1 MLSFAE
7 QVNRKD
13 NYEKDRT
20 KTGFNCLTEE
30 ENKLQENGQRN
41 EMKVEPF
48 VMTIFQM
55 ISKSYQMKWCSSE
68 QN

>member
-20 KTGFNCLTEE
+20 KTVLIRLTEE
-30 ENKLQENGQRN
+30 REKTN
-41 EMKVEPF
+41 
-48 VMTIFQM
+48 
-55 ISKSYQMKWCSSE
+55 
-68 QN
+68 